1 MRDQGASFKDRAPV
15 YVPCVCGHPSHDHAG
30 VNKDRAWKRRC
41 GYSDCPCRDYLPS
54 PAGAVM
60 TEDQR
65 EIRKLRLALKN
76 LTRDVT
82 AHIRALDT
90 TMELPAT
97 PQLAT
102 EIAGLSNALEMANDL
117 ALHFGLG
124 IDVPLG
130 ERR

>member
-1 MRDQGASFKDRAPV
+1 
-15 YVPCVCGHPSHDHAG
+15 
-30 VNKDRAWKRRC
+30 
-41 GYSDCPCRDYLPS
+41 
-54 PAGAVM
+54 M

-76 LTRDVT
+76 LTRDV
-82 AHIRALDT
+82 AAYIRALDT